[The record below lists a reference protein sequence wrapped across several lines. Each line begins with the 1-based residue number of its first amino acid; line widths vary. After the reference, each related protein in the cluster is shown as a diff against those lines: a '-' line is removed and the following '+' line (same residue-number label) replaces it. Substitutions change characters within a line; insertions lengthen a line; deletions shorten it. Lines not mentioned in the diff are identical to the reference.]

1 MDTTIVPVRITSGQ
15 GIEKSVTGALTATSF
30 KGLGLRE
37 EHLEAFIA
45 ANPELILADRTAIL
59 VGRQVSNEQ
68 KSRAD
73 LVALDN
79 DGSIVVIEIK
89 RDMEDCKA
97 RAERFEMQAI
107 RYAATYSRI
116 RSVEDLAEQVYVPY
130 LQKFEPS
137 KIEGKNPEEFAKAE
151 INRVLRSGSGAT
163 DFNSRQ
169 KIILVASDF
178 DKEVLSACAWLRQN
192 GIEISCIRISPLE
205 NGEQPL
211 LVIEQVLPTIALE
224 DMLTPIAKQPI
235 AIDGSSDACTEDRKL
250 RTTLPTIAM
259 LFEQKLIDSGD
270 EVIIKGRPGQSATA
284 LNYKQVQ
291 FEGNALPWNEWA
303 KRVTGWSAVNI
314 YANVELVKAGK
325 TLDDLRWGK

>member
-1 MDTTIVPVRITSGQ
+1 METTIVPVKILSGQ
-15 GIEKSVTGALTATSF
+15 RMEKLATGVLTATTF
-30 KGLGLRE
+30 KSMGLRE

-45 ANPELILADRTAIL
+45 ANPELILADQTAIL
-59 VGRQVSNEQ
+59 VGRQVTNEQ

-89 RDMEDCKA
+89 RDMDDCKA
-97 RAERFEMQAI
+97 RAEKFEMQAI

-151 INRVLRSGSGAT
+151 INRVLRSGNGAT
-163 DFNSRQ
+163 DFNARQ

-178 DKEVLSACAWLRQN
+178 DKEVLSACAWLRQS

-205 NGEQPL
+205 NGDQPL
-211 LVIEQVLPTIALE
+211 LVVEQVLPTVALE
-224 DMLTPIAKQPI
+224 EMLTPVAKQTVTT
-235 AIDGSSDACTEDRKL
+235 ASNKEFDADDKKS

-259 LFEQKLIDSGD
+259 LLEQKLIESGD
-270 EVIIKGRPGQSATA
+270 EVVIKGRTEQAATA
-284 LNYKQVQ
+284 LNHKQVQ
-291 FEGNALPWNEWA
+291 FEGDALPWNEWA

-314 YANVELVKAGK
+314 YANVELTKNGK
-325 TLDDLRWGK
+325 TLDELRWSR

>member
-1 MDTTIVPVRITSGQ
+1 METTIVPVKIMNGQ
-15 GIEKSVTGALTATSF
+15 GIEKSGTGALAATSF

-37 EHLEAFIA
+37 EHLESFIA

-73 LVALDN
+73 LVALDS

-97 RAERFEMQAI
+97 RAEKFEMQAI

-116 RSVEDLAEQVYVPY
+116 RAVEDLAEQVYVPY
-130 LQKFEPS
+130 LWKFEPS

-151 INRVLRSGSGAT
+151 INRVLRSGSGLT
-163 DFNSRQ
+163 DFNARQ

-211 LVIEQVLPTIALE
+211 LVIEQVLPTVALE
-224 DMLTPIAKQPI
+224 DMLTPIAKQVI
-235 AIDGSSDACTEDRKL
+235 AIDGNNDPDPDDRKS
-250 RTTLPTIAM
+250 RTTLPTISM
-259 LFEQKLIDSGD
+259 LFEQKLIETGD
-270 EVIIKGRPGQSATA
+270 EVIIKGRPEKIATA
-284 LNYKQVQ
+284 VNHKQVQ
-291 FEGNALPWNEWA
+291 FEGNNLPWNEWA

-314 YANVELVKAGK
+314 YANVELVKIGK

>member
-1 MDTTIVPVRITSGQ
+1 METIVVPVKISKGQ
-15 GIEKSVTGALTATSF
+15 GIEKAGTGALESISF

-37 EHLEAFIA
+37 EHLESFIA
-45 ANPELILADRTAIL
+45 ANPDLILADRTAIL
-59 VGRQVSNEQ
+59 IGRQVSNEQ

-89 RDMEDCKA
+89 RDMDDCKA
-97 RAERFEMQAI
+97 RAEKFEMQAI

-116 RSVEDLAEQVYVPY
+116 RSAEDLADQVYVPY

-137 KIEGKNPEEFAKAE
+137 KIEGKNPEEFAKSE
-151 INRVLRSGSGAT
+151 INRVLLSGSGAS
-163 DFNSRQ
+163 DFNARQ
-169 KIILVASDF
+169 KIILVASNF

-192 GIEISCIRISPLE
+192 GIEISCIRISPFE

-211 LVIEQVLPTIALE
+211 LIIEQVLPTVSLE
-224 DMLTPIAKQPI
+224 DMITPIAKQQI
-235 AIDGSSDACTEDRKL
+235 AVEICNATDPDDRKS

-259 LFEQKLIDSGD
+259 LFEQKLIESGD
-270 EVIIKGRPGQSATA
+270 EVIIKGRPERIATA

-291 FEGNALPWNEWA
+291 FEGIALPWNEWA
-303 KRVTGWSAVNI
+303 KRITGWSAVNI
-314 YANVELVKAGK
+314 YANVELVKIGK
-325 TLDDLRWGK
+325 TLDDLRWGR

>member
-1 MDTTIVPVRITSGQ
+1 MGTIVVPVKIMSGQ
-15 GIEKSVTGALTATSF
+15 GIEKTGAGALEATNF

-37 EHLEAFIA
+37 EHLESFIA

-59 VGRQVSNEQ
+59 IGRQVSNEQ

-89 RDMEDCKA
+89 RDMEDCKV
-97 RAERFEMQAI
+97 RAEKLEMQAI

-116 RSVEDLAEQVYVPY
+116 RSAEDLADQVYVPY

-137 KIEGKNPEEFAKAE
+137 KIEGKNPEEFAKSE

-163 DFNSRQ
+163 DFNARQ

-192 GIEISCIRISPLE
+192 GIEISCIRISPFE

-211 LVIEQVLPTIALE
+211 LIIEQVLPTVALE
-224 DMLTPIAKQPI
+224 DMITPIAKQI
-235 AIDGSSDACTEDRKL
+235 AIESCIATDPDDRKS
-250 RTTLPTIAM
+250 RTTLPTIAT
-259 LFEQKLIDSGD
+259 LFEQKLIESGD
-270 EVIIKGRPGQSATA
+270 EVIIKGRPEQVATA
-284 LNYKQVQ
+284 LNHKQVQ
-291 FEGNALPWNEWA
+291 FEGITLPWNEWA

-314 YANVELVKAGK
+314 YANVELLKIGK